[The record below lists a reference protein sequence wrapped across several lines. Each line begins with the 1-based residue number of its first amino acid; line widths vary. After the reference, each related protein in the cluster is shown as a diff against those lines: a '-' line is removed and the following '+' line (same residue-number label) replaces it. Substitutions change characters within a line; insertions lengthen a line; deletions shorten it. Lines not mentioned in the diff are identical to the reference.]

1 MSKHHKHKKL
11 PIDFMPQI
19 SNVVSAT
26 ECTGMVP
33 TQPENQDE
41 LESDMDLFSSSLPP
55 VWDEDEEE

>member
-1 MSKHHKHKKL
+1 MSKHAKHKKL

-41 LESDMDLFSSSLPP
+41 LEADMDLFSSSLPP
-55 VWDEDEEE
+55 VWDEDE